1 MVVQPELKDGYFGCT
16 ILLSKYDE
24 IVRSNDTQN
33 QCDQMARLLV
43 QYWTISNTEYLP
55 IAE

>member
-43 QYWTISNTEYLP
+43 QRLAI
-55 IAE
+55 

>member
-1 MVVQPELKDGYFGCT
+1 MLISHCQMVVQPELKDGYFGCT

-43 QYWTISNTEYLP
+43 QRLAI
-55 IAE
+55 